1 MKKLLPVC
9 ILVTSIIVLTFSAA
23 ALICMIAAVYAAP
36 AAVIAVP
43 AAIVSL
49 FLCALTLPF
58 AVLFKRDRLCFISIF
73 IGGGALLFSAVSIVI
88 WLVAL

>member
-9 ILVTSIIVLTFSAA
+9 ILVTSIIVLTFSVA
-23 ALICMIAAVYAAP
+23 ALICMIAAAYAAP
-36 AAVIAVP
+36 AEIVAVP
-43 AAIVSL
+43 AAIFSL

-73 IGGGALLFSAVSIVI
+73 IGGGALLFSAASIVI